1 MIMIIKIAL
10 LLFESGCFGCPK
22 TTIIII
28 IMMMMMMMMMM
39 TVTMAMMLI
48 EEGEQVQ
55 GEG

>member
-10 LLFESGCFGCPK
+10 LLVESGCFGCPK
-22 TTIIII
+22 TTTIII
-28 IMMMMMMMMMM
+28 MMMMMMMM